1 MQSVYKTTRAHGLQA
16 QPKARAN
23 SKQARSARSYFVFI
37 AFIKSMA
44 SKRKLVQEFDDVG
57 VCSPSK
63 SAKLEGVLTNLSPP
77 MKSAEKYFHGRL
89 LDDKGSIRIVGF
101 DKNVQDKLM
110 HFQEQKEP
118 IVIENCEI
126 VKSRY
131 TDNMEVIVNRG
142 TKFYK
147 SKKSFDVTAEDI
159 MTLADLTDQ
168 PIYECVNVKVKVI
181 EMESPI
187 EIQPSLKKQ
196 DVVIADHSGTA
207 RLKAGSQYATYT
219 LRCTGR
225 CIY

>member
-16 QPKARAN
+16 QPKAHAN
-23 SKQARSARSYFVFI
+23 LKQARSARSYFVFI
-37 AFIKSMA
+37 VFIKSMA

-110 HFQEQKEP
+110 HFQEQKE
-118 IVIENCEI
+118 NCEI

-147 SKKSFDVTAEDI
+147 SKKSFNVTAEDI
-159 MTLADLTDQ
+159 MKLADLTDQ
-168 PIYECVNVKVKVI
+168 PIYECVNVKVNG
-181 EMESPI
+181 EP
-187 EIQPSLKKQ
+187 
-196 DVVIADHSGTA
+196 D
-207 RLKAGSQYATYT
+207 
-219 LRCTGR
+219 
-225 CIY
+225 

>member
-1 MQSVYKTTRAHGLQA
+1 M
-16 QPKARAN
+16 
-23 SKQARSARSYFVFI
+23 
-37 AFIKSMA
+37 
-44 SKRKLVQEFDDVG
+44 G

-131 TDNMEVIVNRG
+131 TDNMGVIVNRG
-142 TKFYK
+142 TK
-147 SKKSFDVTAEDI
+147 SKKSFNVTAEDI
-159 MTLADLTDQ
+159 MK
-168 PIYECVNVKVKVI
+168 P
-181 EMESPI
+181 
-187 EIQPSLKKQ
+187 
-196 DVVIADHSGTA
+196 
-207 RLKAGSQYATYT
+207 
-219 LRCTGR
+219 
-225 CIY
+225 